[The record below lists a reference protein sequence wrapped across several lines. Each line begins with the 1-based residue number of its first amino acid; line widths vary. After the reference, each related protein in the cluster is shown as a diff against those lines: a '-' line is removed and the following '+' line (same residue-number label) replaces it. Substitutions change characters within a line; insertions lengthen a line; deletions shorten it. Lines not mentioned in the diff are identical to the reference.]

1 MTLFCLL
8 WTSPSAHKSPR
19 PEIIR
24 DSSILSAC
32 LRYVYPEQWM
42 ICRSASG
49 SLTRRRSSPK
59 GAFMRTMS
67 PYCAW
72 SLISASPAL
81 QQHISCRRF
90 PRRKDSDSGP
100 GISEMEILNSNLRT
114 DHTKIAAKA
123 INNSSTG
130 IVASLARFGVIASRY
145 LWRRKGGNLD
155 QHTMMIDPGIYEA

>member
-1 MTLFCLL
+1 MDIVNSVCLTASEKKEKIAPL
-8 WTSPSAHKSPR
+8 LPC
-19 PEIIR
+19 
-24 DSSILSAC
+24 SSILA
-32 LRYVYPEQWM
+32 VV
-42 ICRSASG
+42 G
-49 SLTRRRSSPK
+49 SLKRHGQLWTRLEYGQK
-59 GAFMRTMS
+59 YT
-67 PYCAW
+67 
-72 SLISASPAL
+72 
-81 QQHISCRRF
+81 